1 MPLGRGNEG
10 TAMQGENPD
19 EHQVKPDA
27 AENVVAYVRELLT
40 KGAVKPGDRLPA
52 ERELAHQ
59 IGVSRPSVR
68 AGLQALAAMGV
79 VEARRGS
86 GTYIST
92 GPPVLSS
99 GPLQLLA
106 ILHGIPRAEIYE
118 ARRILEGRTARLAA
132 QRATGESLAEIS
144 EEVMGMFAST
154 DDALAFL
161 LHDIRF
167 HRAVARASGN
177 LVLSA
182 LVEMVSAIFYEHRKE
197 TASRDR
203 ELRVS
208 AEQHRRVYQAIR
220 DRDLDA
226 AEREMDAHLLGAL
239 DRMEKEEGKPGLPS
253 PRNTAVK
260 KPRSR

>member
-1 MPLGRGNEG
+1 MPNE
-10 TAMQGENPD
+10 TLVEQPSR
-19 EHQVKPDA
+19 PDA
-27 AENVVAYVRELLT
+27 AENVVAFVRDLISSGDL
-40 KGAVKPGDRLPA
+40 KPGDRLPA
-52 ERELAHQ
+52 ERELALQ

-79 VEARRGS
+79 VESRRGS

-106 ILHGIPRAEIYE
+106 ILHGIPRAEIFE

-132 QRATGESLAEIS
+132 ERAAGESLAEVS

-154 DDALAFL
+154 DDAQAFL
-161 LHDIRF
+161 LHDIQF

-182 LVEMVSAIFYEHRKE
+182 LVEMVSAIFYEQRKE
-197 TASRDR
+197 TANRDR
-203 ELRVS
+203 DLRIS
-208 AEQHRRVYQAIR
+208 AEQHRRIYQAIR
-220 DRDLDA
+220 DRDPDA
-226 AEREMDAHLLGAL
+226 AEREMDAHLQASLQRQELEDGSLAPPPPK
-239 DRMEKEEGKPGLPS
+239 DP
-253 PRNTAVK
+253 TAKRK
-260 KPRSR
+260 KGG

>member
-1 MPLGRGNEG
+1 
-10 TAMQGENPD
+10 MQD
-19 EHQVKPDA
+19 DIVVEHSVKPDA
-27 AENVVAYVRELLT
+27 AENVVAYVRDLISS
-40 KGAVKPGDRLPA
+40 GDFKPGDRLPA
-52 ERELAHQ
+52 ERELAQQ

-79 VEARRGS
+79 VESRRGS

-92 GPPVLSS
+92 GPLVLSS

-132 QRATGESLAEIS
+132 ERAAGESLAEVS

-154 DDALAFL
+154 DDAQGFL

-182 LVEMVSAIFYEHRKE
+182 LVEMVSAIFYEQRKE

-203 ELRVS
+203 DLRVS
-208 AEQHRRVYQAIR
+208 AEQHRRIYQAIR
-220 DRDLDA
+220 DREPDA
-226 AEREMDAHLLGAL
+226 AEREMDAHLQAAL
-239 DRMEKEEGKPGLPS
+239 HRQELEE
-253 PRNTAVK
+253 RNPVSAPK
-260 KPRSR
+260 KDPAAKRKKSA

>member
-1 MPLGRGNEG
+1 MPNE
-10 TAMQGENPD
+10 TLVEQPSR
-19 EHQVKPDA
+19 PDA
-27 AENVVAYVRELLT
+27 AENVVAFVRDLISS
-40 KGAVKPGDRLPA
+40 GDCKPGDRLPA
-52 ERELAHQ
+52 ERELALQ

-79 VEARRGS
+79 VESRRGS
-86 GTYIST
+86 GTYISA

-106 ILHGIPRAEIYE
+106 ILHGIPRAEIFE
-118 ARRILEGRTARLAA
+118 ARRILEGRTARLAVE
-132 QRATGESLAEIS
+132 RASGESLAEIS

-154 DDALAFL
+154 DDAQAFL

-197 TASRDR
+197 TANRDR
-203 ELRVS
+203 DLRIS
-208 AEQHRRVYQAIR
+208 AEQHRRIYQAIR
-220 DRDLDA
+220 DRDPDA
-226 AEREMDAHLLGAL
+226 AEREMDAHLQTSLQRQQLEDVNLVPAPQ
-239 DRMEKEEGKPGLPS
+239 KEPPAK
-253 PRNTAVK
+253 RK
-260 KPRSR
+260 KGV

>member
-1 MPLGRGNEG
+1 
-10 TAMQGENPD
+10 MQD
-19 EHQVKPDA
+19 ETVVEHPVKPDA
-27 AENVVAYVRELLT
+27 AENVVAYVRDLISSG
-40 KGAVKPGDRLPA
+40 KFKPGDRMPA
-52 ERELAHQ
+52 ERELAVQ

-79 VEARRGS
+79 VESRRGS

-118 ARRILEGRTARLAA
+118 ARRILEVRTARLAA
-132 QRATGESLAEIS
+132 ERAAGEALAEIS

-154 DDALAFL
+154 DDAQAFL

-167 HRAVARASGN
+167 HRAVAHASGN

-182 LVEMVSAIFYEHRKE
+182 LVEMVSAIFYEQRKE

-203 ELRVS
+203 DLRIS
-208 AEQHRRVYQAIR
+208 AEQHRRIYQAVR
-220 DRDLDA
+220 DRDPDA
-226 AEREMDAHLLGAL
+226 AEREMDAHLEAAL
-239 DRMEKEEGKPGLPS
+239 QRQEMEEGS
-253 PRNTAVK
+253 PFPAAPKEPAAKRKQN
-260 KPRSR
+260 S